1 MKKALLAAASRKPCW
16 PLLPR
21 QNIASHSISR
31 YRERG
36 HQNRE
41 RKRREREASKFC
53 TFTLTMTDGVSPN
66 AEVLDTKL
74 SHESHATTAL
84 SGKSMEID
92 VEEANKGEDIEPDM
106 EEESDPPR
114 FRGTLGLHESSNGG
128 NDAELHDGWQT
139 YEKMELP
146 EDLAKGVVLL
156 NCESSVPGGTCDVYL
171 VGTAHVSQESCR
183 EVQAII
189 RFLKPQVPSMNDM
202 IDMWRKKKMN
212 ALGIMYS
219 WFLAKAAETLEVLP
233 GSEFRIAYEEA
244 VSYGAKV
251 ILGDRPVITL
261 RRTWT
266 RMSVWHRVK
275 FLIYVLFQS
284 IFMPSREELNKMLAQ
299 MNDADMLTLVIQE
312 MSKVFPSLMET
323 LVFERDLYMS
333 STLNKVASEHASVV
347 AVVGKGHVLGIKKN
361 WGQPVPLKTLL
372 EVPAKRS
379 SWLTMKAWTALGVSL
394 TGAAVLSAYCLSCKR

>member
-189 RFLKPQVPSMNDM
+189 RFLKPQVVFLELCPSRVSILTTQNLKVPSMNDM

-251 ILGDRPVITL
+251 ILGDRPV
-261 RRTWT
+261 
-266 RMSVWHRVK
+266 H
-275 FLIYVLFQS
+275 
-284 IFMPSREELNKMLAQ
+284 LAQ